1 MAMIYTEE
9 QLNTIDKSL
18 IIQLFLA
25 EQELV
30 QKLSAQVEEQ
40 NTQLAQMDEKM
51 QRILEQ
57 VVLSNKARFGRSSE
71 KMDDPNQ
78 LSACMPVRR
87 MRPTW

>member
-40 NTQLAQMDEKM
+40 NTEYSRAAEPPV
-51 QRILEQ
+51 RCGESH
-57 VVLSNKARFGRSSE
+57 LSGLTGATYLITELLCFGRI
-71 KMDDPNQ
+71 
-78 LSACMPVRR
+78 
-87 MRPTW
+87 